1 MYDFI
6 FFFDWKYGIWW
17 VSKYIHENNNIRLR
31 TEKWK
36 TLDIAEREEI
46 QKNVNDARYDMKVL
60 TRFLSKWEESL
71 NLKKRKKS
79 KVLKTLKKGNI
90 ENPAYI

>member
-1 MYDFI
+1 M
-6 FFFDWKYGIWW
+6 K
-17 VSKYIHENNNIRLR
+17 NLR
-31 TEKWK
+31 YSRKRRNT
-36 TLDIAEREEI
+36 
-46 QKNVNDARYDMKVL
+46 KNVNDARYDMKVL